1 MIEVIEQL
9 NADLAMLQK
18 TIDDRFQ
25 VAQARSNAEYDY
37 RVALGRAM
45 AAAKLNGMAATALYE
60 YCRGIPEI
68 ADLRCKRDILQ
79 AQEDMLTDLIYY
91 YRTDIRVNEGHLAA
105 ERKGL

>member
-1 MIEVIEQL
+1 MQDIISQL
-9 NADLAMLQK
+9 NSDLTMLQAV
-18 TIDDRFQ
+18 IDERFE
-25 VAQARSNAEYDY
+25 VAQARSNAEYAY
-37 RVALGRAM
+37 RVALGKAM

-60 YCRGIPEI
+60 YCRGMEEI

-79 AQEDMLTDLIYY
+79 AQEDRLSDLIYY